1 MQMIKSRRPKR
12 LTTAERLALA
22 LQVLSDKKA
31 ENIIALDLRD
41 LNYVLCDYFI
51 VASAESDRQAQA
63 IVDGIIDALKKA
75 EGERMGYRVEGYESG
90 QWILLD
96 MGDIVVHVLQPDSR
110 AYYKLE
116 ELWGDARIVSHA

>member
-1 MQMIKSRRPKR
+1 MQMIKSRQKS

-22 LQVLSDKKA
+22 LRVLSDKKA
-31 ENIIALDLRD
+31 ENVIALDLRD

-63 IVDGIIDALKKA
+63 ITDGIMDALKEA
-75 EGERMGYRVEGYESG
+75 EGERMGYRVEGYDIG

-96 MGDIVVHVLQPDSR
+96 LGDIVVHVLQPEPR

-116 ELWGDARIVSHA
+116 ELWGDARVVAHA